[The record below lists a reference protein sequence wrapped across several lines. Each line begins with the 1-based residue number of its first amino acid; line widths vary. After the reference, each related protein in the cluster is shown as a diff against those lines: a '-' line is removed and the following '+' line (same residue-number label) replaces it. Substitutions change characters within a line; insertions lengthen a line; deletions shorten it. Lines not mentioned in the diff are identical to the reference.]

1 MEIFSVINMINVNLM
16 LEVGCYD
23 CYILL
28 GQEFSGM
35 VLGIYLRMFFA
46 WLIPAFFSAVNA

>member
-35 VLGIYLRMFFA
+35 VLGICLCMFFA
-46 WLIPAFFSAVNA
+46 